1 MDEERRE
8 IIRKRNVKYYHDNK
22 EQINERKKH
31 YKFMAENNLNKP
43 FKWVGVNGGNIRSAG
58 GSEEYLR
65 SRELG
70 SNYLQ
75 DLFKD

>member
-31 YKFMAENNLNKP
+31 YKFMEEEDREMIRQKNLKYYYANR
-43 FKWVGVNGGNIRSAG
+43 FEINLRQQIYFR
-58 GSEEYLR
+58 EY
-65 SRELG
+65 
-70 SNYLQ
+70 Y
-75 DLFKD
+75 KKIVKK